1 MSGIT
6 ENRSDKRAIEL
17 FIEETLIKTWGIPR
31 ECIKV
36 TKTPADITVT
46 EKDGKITYYEIKST
60 TKDNKY
66 FGAATITEWRAAL
79 EHPDNYYF
87 VVIVEKEKNEDCR
100 AAIYKPK
107 DFIRFATIPP
117 FKVNFNIDLSD
128 ATKVM
133 KHKTAKEC
141 TFEKLEKMIEF
152 YDKL

>member
-6 ENRSDKRAIEL
+6 ENRSDKRAINL

-66 FGAATITEWRAAL
+66 FGAATITERRAAL

-87 VVIVEKEKNEDCR
+87 VVIVEKEKTKIAEPPYIN
-100 AAIYKPK
+100 PK
-107 DFIRFATIPP
+107 ILLDSLQFL
-117 FKVNFNIDLSD
+117 LSR
-128 ATKVM
+128 
-133 KHKTAKEC
+133 
-141 TFEKLEKMIEF
+141 
-152 YDKL
+152 